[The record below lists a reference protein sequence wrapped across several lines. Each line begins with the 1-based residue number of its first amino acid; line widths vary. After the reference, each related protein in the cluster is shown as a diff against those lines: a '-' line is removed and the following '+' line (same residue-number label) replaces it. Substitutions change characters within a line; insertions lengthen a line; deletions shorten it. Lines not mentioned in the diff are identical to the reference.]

1 MKRRFALH
9 LWRPG
14 FTVAV
19 LALAVSSVLQ
29 GASITVAS
37 WSGSALDRRWGDA
50 SFNSLTLANS
60 LTQGVNYNSNYS
72 ISSGLSGLKTFVIEE
87 AATTMSSGDI
97 NTLKTWVQ
105 NGGVLLLFV
114 DPNQVVGGSS
124 NLFVTQNIL
133 ANLGSSINVDLS
145 GSSYGSANG
154 ANASL
159 AQGLTTATPGFFAVN
174 NNSGIGGQS
183 LAKFNGITISG
194 GNTIGS
200 GDLANLIRTDKIG
213 TGTIFVFG
221 DRFDHNYQFGS
232 GCGLSIAACGTNQQL
247 FANIMLGLQSDPIP
261 VGAPEPGSW
270 ALMATGLAGLLY
282 FGRNRFSRRG

>member
-1 MKRRFALH
+1 MKRKFALH
-9 LWRPG
+9 LWRSG
-14 FTVAV
+14 FTLAV

-72 ISSGLSGLKTFVIEE
+72 ISSGLSGIKTFVIEE
-87 AATTMSSGDI
+87 AATAMSLPDA

-114 DPNQVVGGSS
+114 DTNQVAAGTS
-124 NLFVTQNIL
+124 NLFLTQNIL
-133 ANLGSSINVDLS
+133 GNLGSSIIIS
-145 GSSYGSANG
+145 PAGSTYGSPNG

-159 AQGLTTATPGFFAVN
+159 AQGLTDTTPGFFAVN
-174 NNSGIGGQS
+174 NNGGIGGQS
-183 LAKFNGITISG
+183 MAKFNGITISG

-232 GCGLSIAACGTNQQL
+232 GCGLSIAACSINQQL
-247 FANIMLGLQSDPIP
+247 FANIMLGMQSDPFP

-270 ALMATGLAGLLY
+270 ALMASGLAGLLY
-282 FGRNRFSRRG
+282 FGRNRLSRRG